1 MYKYLVTLYFLSS
14 CAYPDID
21 TVPDFLD
28 VDLTKEESIDL
39 CDFIYSDDINLKLD
53 CIKKVK
59 EEMLLKETTEL
70 CESKYSDIKLLNKCI
85 IDLNML
91 KKRRNY

>member
-39 CDFIYSDDINLKLD
+39 CDFIYSDDINLKLITY
-53 CIKKVK
+53 C
-59 EEMLLKETTEL
+59 
-70 CESKYSDIKLLNKCI
+70 
-85 IDLNML
+85 
-91 KKRRNY
+91 